1 MALLEIAAPAT
12 SDNDPFLDLPPAF
25 RPVAQRHGRALF
37 TLVWHS
43 QTAGIAIERLA
54 AFANRH
60 KSAHSMYAIEVL
72 GKGFN
77 GIASLLIVAKGW
89 TEGQVAEC
97 DRDVILAARAQVIP
111 PPTIAQL
118 DS

>member
-1 MALLEIAAPAT
+1 MALLEIPVA
-12 SDNDPFLDLPPAF
+12 SDADPFLDLPPTF
-25 RPVAQRHGRALF
+25 RPVAQRHGRDLF

-43 QTAGIAIERLA
+43 QTAGIAAERLA
-54 AFANRH
+54 AFATKHRSSH
-60 KSAHSMYAIEVL
+60 TMYAVEVM

-77 GIASLLIVAKGW
+77 AVSALLIAAKGW

-97 DRDVILAARAQVIP
+97 DRDIILAARAAVIP